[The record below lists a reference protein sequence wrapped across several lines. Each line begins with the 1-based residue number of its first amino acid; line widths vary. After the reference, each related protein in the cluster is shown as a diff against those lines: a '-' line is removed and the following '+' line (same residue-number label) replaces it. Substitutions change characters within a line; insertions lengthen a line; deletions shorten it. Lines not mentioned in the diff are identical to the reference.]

1 MISCAVFRSSRASS
15 ASYGN
20 RSRQSWR
27 LRLRL
32 RNHFPQ
38 RCMVPTK
45 ISSAWLVTLL
55 LAVGCAPVPAHVDS
69 PPSSSPASDTIE
81 ARRLFEEN
89 IDAIHKR
96 DRARYLATYLHSSTL
111 ARNGPSGLDFGYD
124 NWSARRDSTWPD
136 TLVARNLR
144 VLPITPGVV
153 YGSYCYTVTQKDTTS
168 SGVSE
173 RIFVKTS
180 EGWRIAV
187 TTAFGLAAGAP
198 AQCK

>member
-1 MISCAVFRSSRASS
+1 MARTRFA
-15 ASYGN
+15 
-20 RSRQSWR
+20 
-27 LRLRL
+27 
-32 RNHFPQ
+32 
-38 RCMVPTK
+38 
-45 ISSAWLVTLL
+45 SAWLVTLL
-55 LAVGCAPVPAHVDS
+55 AIGCAPIPARIDS
-69 PPSSSPASDTIE
+69 LPPSSPASDTIE
-81 ARRLFEEN
+81 ARHLFEEN

-96 DRARYLATYLHSSTL
+96 DRARYLATYLHTSTL
-111 ARNGPSGLDFGYD
+111 GRNGPLGLELGFD

-153 YGSYCYTVTQKDTTS
+153 YGTYCYTVTQKDTTS

-173 RIFVKTS
+173 RIFVKTP